1 MASSDRSAA
10 PAPATA
16 PAGLLYEW
24 RTYAP
29 VPGGA
34 GDLVRRLRRSQEAV
48 ATAGLLRPLG
58 LWVEEIGS
66 PGLVCSLWSFPGLE
80 AREQALAA
88 GEFLSEEGSGRVLDH
103 VESVLWRITA
113 YSPEPAVLAPVI
125 ELRTYDAA
133 PGRLQALHDRFAT
146 FTVAAFARHGFENCG
161 YWTEYFGRSGRL
173 VYIVGF
179 SSLEHRERA
188 WRAFGQDPAW
198 PAAREQSE
206 RDGPLIARHGARIL
220 RSARR
225 RRPAPST
232 LEEIQNDAI

>member
-1 MASSDRSAA
+1 MASSDRFA
-10 PAPATA
+10 ATA
-16 PAGLLYEW
+16 PAVRLFEW
-24 RTYAP
+24 RTYVPA
-29 VPGGA
+29 PGGA

-58 LWVEEIGS
+58 LWIEEIGS
-66 PGLVCSLWSFPGLE
+66 PGLVSSLWSFPGLE
-80 AREQALAA
+80 AREQALAS
-88 GEFLSEEGSGRVLDH
+88 GEFQGEEGSGQVLDH
-103 VESVLWRITA
+103 VESVLWRTTG

-125 ELRTYDAA
+125 EVRTYDAM
-133 PGRLQALHDRFAT
+133 PGRLQAVHDRFAT

-198 PAAREQSE
+198 HAARQESE
-206 RDGPLIARHGARIL
+206 RDGPLIERHGARIL

-225 RRPAPST
+225 QRPAPPTRQETQEARS
-232 LEEIQNDAI
+232 DAI